1 MSFLKIALA
10 SAIVFSTGCTTATGK
25 LAQLNIPSWVAT
37 PYEDVEFDKYISG
50 VGFSAK
56 PQVEGE
62 TKVSDLKYLQMQIDE
77 ASLHAKANISEQI
90 ATEIT
95 KDNTKNTSK
104 TSVAGK
110 ETYEDSFKQE
120 IKEKINQKLF
130 GVKRINTYMSKED
143 DTIFVRL
150 VIEKSKVK
158 DVLKTLD
165 MQKYSN
171 SIDNLG
177 KTEAKN

>member
-1 MSFLKIALA
+1 MNFLKIALISVGVLS
-10 SAIVFSTGCTTATGK
+10 SACTPSTGK

-37 PYEDVEFDKYISG
+37 PYEDIEFDKYISG

-56 PQVEGE
+56 PQIGE
-62 TKVSDLKYLQMQIDE
+62 DKKVSDLKYLQMQIDE

-95 KDNTKNTSK
+95 KDNTKNVSK
-104 TSVAGK
+104 NSTTNGD
-110 ETYEDSFKQE
+110 TYEDSFKQE

-158 DVLKTLD
+158 EVLKTLD
-165 MQKYSN
+165 AQKYS
-171 SIDNLG
+171 SSVDNIG
-177 KTEAKN
+177 KSNNN